1 MVIIRHLKNEYEAKL
16 VADKVISR
24 LSEPYI
30 IKNHKIT
37 YLSTSIGIVF
47 IPREGTE
54 RATLVKKADMAMYD
68 AKKKGKNQYQFFTE
82 DMTDDSIK
90 RMKIENNLQT
100 LVKEDIYDKE
110 CSILYQPII
119 EKKDDGN
126 FKIIG
131 SEALLRWSNPELGTI
146 GPATFIPIA
155 EETNLINPMGD
166 WIIQKTCK
174 DIKPVIKKFDKN
186 FYVSINLSAKQLE
199 SSNIV
204 EKLQQIIRIVGINP
218 KNIQLELTE
227 TSYLNDQFEVVQNIE
242 QLSKLGVKLAIDDFG
257 IGFASLVYLQR
268 VPASTIKI
276 DRSFI
281 KHVCKS
287 EKHKQLVKSIIDLGS
302 NLKKEVIAEG
312 VEKREH
318 LDFLNSQ
325 NCFKYQGFF
334 FSKPITLTELK
345 TFLQKEVLSE
355 F

>member
-1 MVIIRHLKNEYEAKL
+1 
-16 VADKVISR
+16 
-24 LSEPYI
+24 
-30 IKNHKIT
+30 
-37 YLSTSIGIVF
+37 
-47 IPREGTE
+47 
-54 RATLVKKADMAMYD
+54 MAMYD
-68 AKKKGKNQYQFFTE
+68 AKKKGKNQYQFFTD

-100 LVKEDIYDKE
+100 LVKDDIYDRE

-174 DIKPVIKKFDKN
+174 DIKPVIKKFDKD

-204 EKLQQIIRIVGINP
+204 EKLQQIIRIVGIDP

-268 VPASTIKI
+268 IPASTIKI

-287 EKHKQLVKSIIDLGS
+287 EKHKQIVKSIIDLGS
-302 NLKKEVIAEG
+302 NMKKEVIAEG

-325 NCFKYQGFF
+325 NCFKYQGFL
-334 FSKPITLTELK
+334 FSKPITLSELK
-345 TFLQKEVLSE
+345 AFLQNDVLSE